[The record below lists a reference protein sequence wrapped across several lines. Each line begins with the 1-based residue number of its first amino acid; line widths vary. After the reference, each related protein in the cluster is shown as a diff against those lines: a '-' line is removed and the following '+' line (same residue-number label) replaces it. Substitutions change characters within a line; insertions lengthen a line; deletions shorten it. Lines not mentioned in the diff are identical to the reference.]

1 MKKIFIKSTADIRK
15 EFGIP
20 AYTINYCVSTG
31 KLPKG
36 SVAKETNKNN
46 STYMFTQEGVDAL
59 KTYWDR
65 KNK

>member
-1 MKKIFIKSTADIRK
+1 MKKTFIKSTADIREELK
-15 EFGIP
+15 IP
-20 AYTINYCVSTG
+20 TYTINYCVSTG

-36 SVAKETNKNN
+36 SFAKETNKHN

-59 KTYWDR
+59 KKYWDR

>member
-1 MKKIFIKSTADIRK
+1 MKKTFIKNTADLRK
-15 EFGIP
+15 EFNIP

-36 SVAKETNKNN
+36 SYSKETNKHN

-59 KTYWDR
+59 VTYIGR
-65 KNK
+65 K